1 MNTRI
6 LPALKACLT
15 DGLAD
20 LHLLGQTAE
29 GDAVQPV
36 QVFIG
41 DLPPPEN
48 GRKPFPCVILVPVSG
63 HHEEGGETAVIA
75 LICCVYNPEPATPRA
90 RNDLAILMSASPA
103 YSEPAGDALERR
115 FQLVPDHRGRLLAWE
130 KAETNPK
137 PFLQAAML
145 SHWTMKAGNKRRT
158 YGHGQKGE
166 NRLPAP
172 RDAHL
177 PRADLPPAC
186 AAHVRQRIPGRP
198 PQTFWGTLR

>member
-6 LPALKACLT
+6 LPALKTCLT

-29 GDAVQPV
+29 GDAIQPV

-41 DLPPPEN
+41 SLPQPEAS
-48 GRKPFPCVILVPVSG
+48 KPFPCVILMPVSG
-63 HHEEGGETAVIA
+63 HHGGGVENICIT
-75 LICCVYNPEPATPRA
+75 LICCVYNPEPGDAEGA
-90 RNDLAILMSASPA
+90 EQDLAILMSGITRVLGACRETP
-103 YSEPAGDALERR
+103 LERR

-145 SHWTMKAGNKRRT
+145 SHWTMKGW
-158 YGHGQKGE
+158 E
-166 NRLPAP
+166 
-172 RDAHL
+172 
-177 PRADLPPAC
+177 
-186 AAHVRQRIPGRP
+186 
-198 PQTFWGTLR
+198 

>member
-29 GDAVQPV
+29 GDAE
-36 QVFIG
+36 G
-41 DLPPPEN
+41 PEQ
-48 GRKPFPCVILVPVSG
+48 
-63 HHEEGGETAVIA
+63 
-75 LICCVYNPEPATPRA
+75 
-90 RNDLAILMSASPA
+90 DLAILMSGIVRVLGACREMP
-103 YSEPAGDALERR
+103 LERR

-145 SHWTMKAGNKRRT
+145 SH
-158 YGHGQKGE
+158 
-166 NRLPAP
+166 
-172 RDAHL
+172 
-177 PRADLPPAC
+177 
-186 AAHVRQRIPGRP
+186 
-198 PQTFWGTLR
+198 